1 MNREVEERIVA
12 MYFDNK
18 DFEKNAKETI
28 DTLGQLKK
36 ELNFEDS
43 AKGFSA
49 FDKISKSLNF
59 DKANQG
65 LRKMK
70 STLTTMGNVFKKIFE
85 VTPIDNAY
93 RALKNFKNKYF
104 DRVIGFNIANKLVN
118 SIESAFRKLTI
129 QPISAGWSQYES
141 KMDSVKT
148 IMSSTGESLDVVNN
162 KLEEMTGYANKTIY
176 SLTDMTSNLGKFTNN
191 GVDLERS
198 VKAMEGIA
206 NATADAGQGAQQASM
221 AMYNISQAIGVGKM
235 TTIDWKSLEN
245 ANIATT
251 KLKNTFLEMAALQG
265 KIEKKVA
272 KDGSITYMLTKG
284 EDGEK
289 LKEAVELTAANFR
302 EYLSK
307 GWLDK
312 ETMLRAFEVYSG
324 TVTETTLESWGIHDT
339 ETKRYFMELGQSAL
353 ESATQVRTFSKMMDA
368 LSESAQSG
376 WAKSFELI
384 FGNME
389 QGTTLWTTINNVL
402 DDILTKSAEARNSML
417 QTWAGE
423 DQNVDAEKKQLEE
436 KNELLKQQKQ
446 YLADLEHNNSI
457 TNVDREIDHLHTQIA
472 QYQKQIEEIRNSDRS
487 KADKDALIQK
497 KNNQINEL
505 KKTEKK
511 LQDKKKEL
519 ERQEAAKAKD
529 NATAATYQAEI
540 DKYNKEIEE
549 LRKSNVKD
557 SEGDIDK
564 KKVEARDSKI
574 AQKQKLVND
583 LQKKIDKLNS
593 KYGDDEIEKTKK
605 EIAQLEKEI
614 KDLDT
619 LIEDKTGHDKS
630 EYVDEQGRSGRDI
643 AIATL
648 FELIDLAKEL
658 GSAISDA
665 FHNVFGTLDAG
676 GLFDIT
682 QKIAKVVHNIVTW
695 FGKAEDQNSRLHKI
709 QKGLQGVFSIAKAL
723 WKITKTIINL
733 VTKIARPVFEWFI
746 EVFGNF
752 GKAFDGLGDLSPAE
766 IIIKIGDKMKA
777 AWEKIKAFFTPKA
790 IFDDKGNYVSTD
802 IPVITWLKK
811 LWNKV
816 KDIVHEWA
824 NESGFGQVYNI
835 VSEWWHKI
843 SKALGEA
850 KEALIDKWQE
860 VKKWFID
867 TGISQFFTDIWGWI
881 SSLFTPEKKVIG
893 WVGNGQLIYEETTPV
908 SSFFNSIRKGIEKAY
923 KDLQEWWARAGISEF
938 FQGIWNAVSD
948 AFTSKSGKRYN
959 GSMMEEYTEDAPI
972 VKFFK
977 EIKAR
982 IDKAFSELKSW
993 WDLVKEP
1000 IIAFFTGIWNAVS
1013 DIFTS
1018 KSGKRYNGSMMEE
1031 YTEDAP
1037 IVKFFKEIKAG
1048 IDKAFSELKSWWD
1061 LVKEPITAFFTGIWD
1076 AVSGAFTP
1084 KSGKRYN
1091 GSMLEEYT
1099 EDAPIVKFFKNIW
1112 HGLEGVWGHVETWW
1126 NQVKGPIEEFA
1137 TGIWNAVSGVFTSKS
1152 GKRYNGSMLEEYTE
1166 DAPIVKFFK
1175 GIWQGLV
1182 NTWDKLSGWW
1192 ETVKEPISAFF
1203 TDIWTSVSG
1212 WFTEDKDGKGTGF
1225 VKFLSDVG
1233 AGINEAWRFIKEDIP
1248 WDKIG
1253 EFLTN
1258 TWNFI
1263 VNLISG
1269 EESADD
1275 ADNKSGAQKIAGR
1288 TRAAAGAISDTSY
1301 NMSKISKETD
1311 KVDPKKTDRA
1321 IEIIQK
1327 VLGAIG
1333 DFFSTVFEAV
1343 KGVVITPELARFF
1356 DNVGTFLNGFLNIVG
1371 TFLGSLGRLGTAVAT
1386 GDFSETGWGDV
1397 FTVAIPALILLAAN
1411 LFSYFKAK
1419 NLSKISGGFNQSIGL
1434 QFLEICGGLLMLASA
1449 LALLTTVN
1457 EEKLKSG
1464 ALILGAFAVVIGIIL
1479 GIVSKIKGAGQEQN
1493 PTTSSERILT
1503 NLINTLGKAG
1513 MLYIIVQ
1520 ALPEIIKTISEAKQ
1534 KGAENIG
1541 DDLLKICEGIAIL
1554 VGGISLVMAVVNK
1567 LSGNQ
1572 GINPKAAFLTA
1583 ASIGIFVATLTTI
1596 LAAMVHLFKIPG
1608 YFPSNNYSQPEEALI
1623 DLVHTLNYAEQI
1635 LEALGGAIGG
1645 FIRGIFGIKSDTE
1658 KADEAT
1664 KILEMLGDKM
1674 SVFSMEKVS
1683 GISRMLTLIASITD
1697 GSVKFDTGKMASFAS
1712 CMGDLGSGV
1721 YEIAGYLQEVEG
1733 PLSELH
1739 NPESIM
1745 YQKLQ
1750 GFSEISKMIGDA
1762 MTSFSGSGSWDTA
1775 VKRLHYLAQKG
1786 VIEQFVNDLQVM
1798 LNYLGDLKDPSTGIQ
1813 FDGLMIVQ
1821 KLYEAIQQGLID
1833 PSLPAF
1839 DATSI
1844 VDSITTAIGLGS
1856 STIAQLV
1863 HEMVQNGLELSGS
1876 TEGTGSAGEYSIP
1889 GSFTSALTG
1898 FLNGDT
1904 TDTDLNGMIEEFFGD
1919 ESTWN
1924 SIMGEFDTK
1933 TGALSEKMSAMG
1945 DSFDMS
1951 KWLPVTNTEN
1961 GEQTDIVSYIQ
1972 GQLNELGTTLD
1983 TMEPLE
1989 VRITPVFDMTN
2000 MTSDKLQEA
2009 LANHPVSLPIY
2020 TNNGRMQI
2028 SFNGLRSELQM
2039 DSVISHLDNVS
2050 TRITTQSYIVCGAI
2064 NSLSSHMDSI
2074 ANEVAN
2080 LKLVLDT
2087 GLLVG
2092 AIAPRVDFELGNR
2105 ESIGARTGVVSYLP
2119 K

>member
-938 FQGIWNAVSD
+938 FQGIWSAVSD

-959 GSMMEEYTEDAPI
+959 GSM
-972 VKFFK
+972 
-977 EIKAR
+977 
-982 IDKAFSELKSW
+982 L
-993 WDLVKEP
+993 
-1000 IIAFFTGIWNAVS
+1000 
-1013 DIFTS
+1013 
-1018 KSGKRYNGSMMEE
+1018 EE

-1152 GKRYNGSMLEEYTE
+1152 GKRYNGSMLEEYTEDAPIVKFFKNIWHGLENAWSQLEEWWNAVKEPITDFFTGIWDAVSGAFQAKTSMRYNGSMLEEYTE

-1327 VLGAIG
+1327 VLAAVG
-1333 DFFSTVFEAV
+1333 DFFSTIFEAV
-1343 KGVVITPELARFF
+1343 KGVVITPELERFF
-1356 DNVGTFLNGFLNIVG
+1356 NSIGTFLTGFMNIIG
-1371 TFLGSLGRLGTAVAT
+1371 AFLDSLGRLGTAVTT
-1386 GDFSETGWGDV
+1386 GDFSNMKWADLLTLG
-1397 FTVAIPALILLAAN
+1397 IPVIIFVVNQLMSYKKIKNMAN
-1411 LFSYFKAK
+1411 
-1419 NLSKISGGFNQSIGL
+1419 ISGTFGQSIGL

-1449 LALLTTVN
+1449 LALLTTVD
-1457 EEKLKSG
+1457 KQKMQAG
-1464 ALILGAFAVVIGIIL
+1464 ANVLIAFAVVIGLIL
-1479 GIVSKIKGAGQEQN
+1479 GVISNIKDSGQMKN
-1493 PTTSSERILT
+1493 PPTSGERILT

-1554 VGGISLVMAVVNK
+1554 VGGISLILGITNK
-1567 LSGNQ
+1567 ISGNQ
-1572 GINPKAAFLTA
+1572 GLNPKAAFLSA
-1583 ASIGIFVATLTTI
+1583 VAIGVFVSTLTVLI
-1596 LAAMVHLFKIPG
+1596 AAMVHFFEIPG
-1608 YFPSNNYSQPEEALI
+1608 MIDHGVDNKEQGLK
-1623 DLVHTLNYAEQI
+1623 DLVVTLNYAEEI

-1645 FIRGIFGIKSDTE
+1645 FLKGILGIKSNTE

-1664 KILEMLGDKM
+1664 EILSMLGDKM

-1697 GSVKFDTGKMASFAS
+1697 GSVTFDTGKMASFAS

-1739 NPESIM
+1739 NPKSIM

-1775 VKRLHYLAQKG
+1775 VERLHYLAEKE

-1876 TEGTGSAGEYSIP
+1876 TEGTGSAGEYSMP
-1889 GSFTSALTG
+1889 EALTGALTG

-1904 TDTDLNGMIEEFFGD
+1904 TDTDLNGMISQFFGD

-1951 KWLPVTNTEN
+1951 KWLPVTNAEN

-2092 AIAPRVDFELGNR
+2092 ALTPRIDAALGNR
-2105 ESIGARTGVVSYLP
+2105 ESLGARTGVVSFIN
-2119 K
+2119 